1 MNQGDEKGQEVPF
14 PKSAL
19 LQMELEHE
27 GELGCVQVIG
37 LGHRRCHH
45 CEII

>member
-27 GELGCVQVIG
+27 GELGRYAG
-37 LGHRRCHH
+37 DWLRA
-45 CEII
+45 